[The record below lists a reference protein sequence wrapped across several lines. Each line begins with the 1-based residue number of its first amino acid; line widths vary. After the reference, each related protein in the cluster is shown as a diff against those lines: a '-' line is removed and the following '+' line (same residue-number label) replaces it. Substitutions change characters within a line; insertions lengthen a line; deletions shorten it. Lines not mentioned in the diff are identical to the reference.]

1 MEPTSQFQILG
12 ISLVLGL
19 LVGLQREVTHARL
32 AGFRTFPL
40 ITMFGTLCGLLGL
53 TYGPWIPALGFSSIL
68 IIAILG
74 NVMALRAGNSLD
86 PGVTTEVALILM
98 YAVGAYLVVGPLAV
112 GVAVAGVVAI
122 LLHLKPELHSIA
134 SQLDRDDLKAIMQ
147 FVLVTFVVL
156 PVLPDRT
163 YGPLR
168 VFNPFTAWLMVVLI
182 VGISLAGYLGYRFLG
197 PRAGVLAGG
206 ILGGLISSTATT
218 VSYSRLA
225 TLSPGVPVA
234 IAVVIV
240 MASAVVFGRVL
251 ILIGLIDV
259 GFLSVAALPIA
270 IMSVFPAA
278 VALLR
283 WKRLG
288 PADQPLPERPAEDG
302 RERHRNPTEL
312 KLALG
317 FALIYSV
324 VLLLTA
330 AAKQYWGNRE
340 LFLIAGV
347 SGLADVDAITV
358 STSQLVKAGKL
369 AADQGWKMIV
379 LALVMNTIFK
389 AGVTGFLAGRRLF
402 GTVLV
407 PLGVAALA
415 GLVLLLLM

>member
-19 LVGLQREVTHARL
+19 LVGLQREVTHAPL

-53 TYGPWIPALGFSSIL
+53 VHGPWIPALGFAAIL
-68 IIAILG
+68 IVAILG
-74 NVMALRAGNSLD
+74 NVMAIRAGISD
-86 PGVTTEVALILM
+86 PGITTEVALILM
-98 YAVGAYLVVGPLAV
+98 YAVGAYLVVGPLPVGIAV
-112 GVAVAGVVAI
+112 GGVVAI

-134 SQLDRDDLKAIMQ
+134 SRLDRDDLQAVMQ

-156 PVLPDRT
+156 PILPDRT
-163 YGPLR
+163 FGPLA

-182 VGISLAGYLGYRFLG
+182 VGISLVGYLAYRFLG
-197 PRAGVLAGG
+197 PRAGTLTGG

-225 TLSPGVPVA
+225 VLSPGVPGAV
-234 IAVVIV
+234 AVVIV
-240 MASAVVFGRVL
+240 MASAVVFARVL

-259 GFLSVAALPIA
+259 GFLWVAAPPIA
-270 IMSVFPAA
+270 VMSAVPAVLALIM
-278 VALLR
+278 
-283 WKRLG
+283 WKRLS
-288 PADQPLPERPAEDG
+288 PEDQPLPKTPGGSGA
-302 RERHRNPTEL
+302 ERHRNPTEL

-317 FALIYSV
+317 FALIYCA

-330 AAKQYWGNRE
+330 AAKEYWGDRE

-358 STSQLVKAGKL
+358 STSQFVKAGKL
-369 AADQGWKMIV
+369 APDQGWKMVV
-379 LALVMNTIFK
+379 LALIVNTIFK
-389 AGVTGFLAGRRLF
+389 VGVSGILAGRRLLA
-402 GTVLV
+402 GILL
-407 PLGVAALA
+407 PLGGAALA
-415 GLVLLLLM
+415 GLVLLLIL

>member
-19 LVGLQREVTHARL
+19 LVGLQREATHARL

-40 ITMFGTLCGLLGL
+40 ITIFGTVCGLLGL
-53 TYGPWIPALGFSSIL
+53 THGPWIPALGFASIL
-68 IIAILG
+68 ILAILG
-74 NVMALRAGNSLD
+74 NIMALRAGVSD

-98 YAVGAYLVVGPLAV
+98 YAVGAYLVVGPLPV
-112 GVAVAGVVAI
+112 GVAVGGVVAI
-122 LLHLKPELHSIA
+122 LLHLKPELHSLA
-134 SQLDRDDLKAIMQ
+134 SSLDRDDLKAIMQ

-156 PVLPDRT
+156 PVLPNRT
-163 YGPLR
+163 YGPLA

-182 VGISLAGYLGYRFLG
+182 VGISLAGYLAYRFVG

-218 VSYSRLA
+218 VGYSRMA
-225 TLSPGVPVA
+225 ALSPDAPVA

-240 MASAVVFGRVL
+240 IASAVVFARVL

-259 GFLSVAALPIA
+259 TFLSVAALPIA
-270 IMSVFPAA
+270 IMSIFPAV
-278 VALLR
+278 VALIR

-288 PADQPLPERPAEDG
+288 PADQPLPAARGESGSEP
-302 RERHRNPTEL
+302 HRNPTEL

-317 FALIYSV
+317 FAVIYSV

-347 SGLADVDAITV
+347 SGLVDVDAITV

-369 AADQGWKMIV
+369 AAGEGSKMVV
-379 LALVMNTIFK
+379 LALVVNTIFK
-389 AGVTGFLAGRRLF
+389 AGVSGFLAGRRLF
-402 GTVLV
+402 GSVFL

-415 GLVLLLLM
+415 GLVLLLVL

>member
-1 MEPTSQFQILG
+1 MEPTSQFQVLG

-19 LVGLQREVTHARL
+19 LVGLQREVTHTRL

-40 ITMFGTLCGLLGL
+40 VTLFGTLCGLLGL
-53 TYGPWIPALGFSSIL
+53 SHGPWIPALGFVSVL
-68 IIAILG
+68 IVAILG
-74 NVMALRAGNSLD
+74 NVMEIRAGVSD
-86 PGVTTEVALILM
+86 PGITTEVALVLM
-98 YAVGAYLVVGPLAV
+98 YAVGAYLVVGPLPVGIAV
-112 GVAVAGVVAI
+112 GGVVAI

-134 SQLDRDDLKAIMQ
+134 SRLDRDDLQAIMQ

-163 YGPLR
+163 YGPLA

-182 VGISLAGYLGYRFLG
+182 VGISLAGYLAYRFLG
-197 PRAGVLAGG
+197 PRAGALTGG

-225 TLSPGVPVA
+225 VFSPGVPGA
-234 IAVVIV
+234 IAVVII
-240 MASAVVFGRVL
+240 MASAVVFVRVL
-251 ILIGLIDV
+251 LLIGLIDI
-259 GFLSVAALPIA
+259 GFLGTAAVPIGL
-270 IMSVFPAA
+270 MSVIPGVLA
-278 VALLR
+278 VIM

-288 PADQPLPERPAEDG
+288 SGDQPLPQASGAG
-302 RERHRNPTEL
+302 RVERHRNPTEL
-312 KLALG
+312 KMALG
-317 FALIYSV
+317 FALIYCA

-330 AAKQYWGNRE
+330 AAKEYWGSRE

-379 LALVMNTIFK
+379 LALIVNTIFK
-389 AGVTGFLAGRRLF
+389 AGVSGLLAGRRLF
-402 GTVLV
+402 SMILF
-407 PLGVAALA
+407 PLGGAALA
-415 GLVLLLLM
+415 GLVLLLVL

>member
-1 MEPTSQFQILG
+1 MDPTSQFQILG
-12 ISLVLGL
+12 LSLVLGL
-19 LVGLQREVTHARL
+19 LVGLQREVARAHL

-53 TYGPWIPALGFSSIL
+53 SHGPWIPALGFAGIL
-68 IIAILG
+68 IVAILG
-74 NVMALRAGNSLD
+74 NVMALRAGISD
-86 PGVTTEVALILM
+86 PGITTEVALILM
-98 YAVGAYLVVGPLAV
+98 YAVGAYLVVGPLPVGIAV
-112 GVAVAGVVAI
+112 GGVVAI

-134 SQLDRDDLKAIMQ
+134 SSLDRNDLKAVMQ

-156 PVLPDRT
+156 PILPNRT
-163 YGPLR
+163 YGPLA

-182 VGISLAGYLGYRFLG
+182 VGISLAGYLAYRFLG
-197 PRAGVLAGG
+197 PRAGALTGG

-225 TLSPGVPVA
+225 VFSPGVPGA

-240 MASAVVFGRVL
+240 MASAVVFVRVL

-259 GFLSVAALPIA
+259 GFLVVAAPA
-270 IMSVFPAA
+270 IVAMSVVPAVLA
-278 VALLR
+278 PIM

-288 PADQPLPERPAEDG
+288 PADQPLPQSPGESGA
-302 RERHRNPTEL
+302 ERHRNPTEL
-312 KLALG
+312 KMALG
-317 FALIYSV
+317 FALIYCA

-330 AAKQYWGNRE
+330 AAKEYWGDRE

-358 STSQLVKAGKL
+358 STSQLVKVGKL

-379 LALVMNTIFK
+379 LALIVNTIFK
-389 AGVTGFLAGRRLF
+389 ASVCGVLAGRRLF
-402 GTVLV
+402 SRILL
-407 PLGVAALA
+407 PLGGAALA
-415 GLVLLLLM
+415 GLVLLLVL